1 MAIPI
6 TPQLIRKKLFD
17 VIHRMADDI
26 EDFVRHPGHDFTRK
40 RRCTFPR
47 MLIGIMSMESH
58 DLDGEILSTFTCGK
72 KDIKRENLV
81 TSSAF
86 VQSRGKINDSAF
98 PTLFHEF
105 NQKFPFTK
113 TKDGI
118 HIFALDGSD
127 VNVPAD
133 KKDCNTFIP
142 YNSNKG
148 GYHQMHINLCFS
160 ILDQRYTDVV
170 IQPRSKMKEA
180 DAACSMVDNNTVK
193 GKSLYIA
200 DRGYESFNLM
210 AHIMEKGDYFL
221 IRLKDV
227 FGKASPCRGIAPGP
241 DMEFDIS
248 SEFLIT
254 RSRSMKKQD
263 PTKIKVI
270 SKNRRFDFI
279 PEDDKKSTYRIP
291 FRLVAIQLDTGTYE
305 YLITNLPE
313 KKYPA
318 SILKDYYHKRWTIET
333 SFLFLKYGVALNYFH
348 SIRRDFLCQEI
359 YAKLII
365 FNFISLLVSCVR
377 LSSGG
382 NTKYTYKVSFSDA
395 ISTGRLFLLNNIRSV
410 DVIPLLEFHKTPE
423 RPDRKARRKLD
434 SQKLK
439 TLQHRT

>member
-1 MAIPI
+1 MAIPV
-6 TPQLIRKKLFD
+6 TPHLIRKKLFN
-17 VIHRMADDI
+17 VIHRMADNI

-40 RRCTFPR
+40 RLCTFPK
-47 MLIGIMSMESH
+47 MMIGIMSMESH
-58 DLDGEILSTFTCGK
+58 DLDGEILSSFTYGK
-72 KDIKRENLV
+72 KHITRKNLV

-98 PTLFHEF
+98 PTLFHEY
-105 NQKFPFTK
+105 NRVFPFTK

-142 YNSNKG
+142 YNSNNG

-160 ILDQRYTDVV
+160 ILDQRYSDVV
-170 IQPRSKMKEA
+170 IQPRLNMREA
-180 DAACSMVDNNTVK
+180 DAACSMVDNNTVI

-200 DRGYESFNLM
+200 DRGYGSFNLM

-221 IRLKDV
+221 IRLKDI
-227 FGKASPCRGIAPGP
+227 FGKLSPYREIAPGP

-254 RSRSMKKQD
+254 RSRKKKKQD
-263 PTKIKVI
+263 PTKIKLI
-270 SKNRRFDFI
+270 TKDRSFDFI
-279 PEDDKKSTYRIP
+279 PEDDKESSYRIP
-291 FRLVAIQLDTGTYE
+291 FRLVAIQLDTGSYE

-318 SILKDYYHKRWTIET
+318 SVLKEYYHLRWQIET

-348 SIRRDFLCQEI
+348 SIKRDFLCQEI
-359 YAKLII
+359 YAKLILY
-365 FNFISLLVSCVR
+365 NFISLLVSCVNF
-377 LSSGG
+377 SSGG

-395 ISTGRLFLLNNIRSV
+395 ISTGRLFLLSNIRSV
-410 DVIPLLEFHKTPE
+410 DVIPILEFHKTPE
-423 RPDRKARRKLD
+423 RPGRSAKRKVD
-434 SQKLK
+434 SQKLR